1 MTTEDYELVAVQ
13 HSYYSA
19 KVRACLQYKRLPYQE
34 IGANIETIANR
45 VIPSTGNQQF
55 PVIFCPDGKILKDSC
70 DIVEALEARHPERPI
85 MPENPQLK
93 LVAKLIET
101 LADEF
106 FVMAMIY
113 YRWIPEETKNWGIEM
128 FKTSLGKGV
137 ENPDMAAL
145 AEQMGDTISTE
156 IRSRLPKVGLDRKEI
171 QQKAIEI
178 TEKTCA
184 LLNEHLATTPYL
196 LGDHPTLADLGMI
209 NAMWGHLYLD
219 PCDASMFIR
228 KDYLHLNSWIT
239 NMHSGAGISDQGD
252 LYIADSLIPLLR
264 YQSETFA
271 EMMAD
276 VLTAADEK
284 LSTATSGI
292 EAPVGLGQIKTML
305 HDTELSRPA
314 TSYTA
319 WRLQKVIEL
328 YQVIP
333 DGQKPATDALLT
345 DIGFLS
351 MCQHQPSWKMQKDN
365 FKLFIASSLKR

>member
-1 MTTEDYELVAVQ
+1 MTTKDYELAAAQ

-19 KVRACLQYKRLPYQE
+19 KVRACLQYKRLPYHE
-34 IGANIETIANR
+34 IGANIETIVNR
-45 VIPSTGNQQF
+45 VIPATGNQQF
-55 PVIFCPDGKILKDSC
+55 PVIFCPDGTVFKDGC

-85 MPENPQLK
+85 MPEDPQLM

-113 YRWIPEETKNWGIEM
+113 YRWIPEETKDWGIEM
-128 FKTSLGKGV
+128 FKTLLSNGV

-156 IRSRLPKVGLDRKEI
+156 IRSRLPKVGLDRKDI
-171 QQKAIEI
+171 QHKAIEI

-219 PCDASMFIR
+219 PCDASMSIR
-228 KDYLHLNSWIT
+228 KNYLHLSNWIT

-252 LYIADSLIPLLR
+252 LYIADSLLPLLR
-264 YQSETFA
+264 YQSEAFA

-276 VLTAADEK
+276 ILTAADEK
-284 LSTATSGI
+284 LTTAESGI
-292 EAPVGLGQIKTML
+292 EAPAGLGRIETRL

-319 WRLQKVIEL
+319 WRLQQVIEH
-328 YQVIP
+328 YQAIP
-333 DGQKPATDALLT
+333 EAQKLATDNLLA
-345 DIGFLS
+345 DIGFLCV
-351 MCQHQPSWKMQKDN
+351 CQHQLNWKMQKDN
-365 FKLFIASSLKR
+365 FKLFVTS